1 MSQHTPGPWIV
12 TDSGSNGV
20 TTVRTTKGDLSAV
33 AQIYYAAPYFGKME
47 EDSEANRQANAALIA
62 AAPDLLEALK
72 ALNDAVCALNAEQA
86 RALDLVRP
94 HLLARAGIAK
104 AEGR

>member
-12 TDSGSNGV
+12 TDRGSNGG
-20 TTVRTTKGDLSAV
+20 TTIRTTKGDLSAV
-33 AQIYYAAPYFGKME
+33 ARIYYAAPYFGKME

-62 AAPDLLEALK
+62 AAPDLLEACK
-72 ALNDAVCALNAEQA
+72 VALGTLNTMMDIERTRTELAAV
-86 RALDLVRP
+86 
-94 HLLARAGIAK
+94 IAK